1 MNNITNLA
9 SPSSF
14 PLGNENEGSHCSRL
28 IKTFNHEQFG
38 QIRTLTMPDGQIGFV
53 GKDVADALGYKLPR
67 KAIMDHVDNEDKT
80 TVPFQNAGSNYKT
93 QVVLINESG
102 LYSLILSSKLPQ
114 AKQFKHWV
122 TSVVLPQIR
131 KTGGYIPVNEEDDEK
146 TILCKALNIMQKT
159 IEKKDAIIEAQRPK
173 VQFADALTASKDSI
187 LIRDLAK
194 LLTQN
199 GFEIGQNRLFAWLR
213 KKGYLFQNET
223 RPIQKWVEKGIFDYD
238 VRVIEN
244 GRHIIESITTKV
256 TGKGQEYFINGFL
269 TGKFRLTPLA

>member
-1 MNNITNLA
+1 MNNITILA

-14 PLGNENEGSHCSRL
+14 PLGNENEGSHCPRS

-131 KTGGYIPVNEEDDEK
+131 KTGGYIPVDEEDDEK
-146 TILCKALNIMQKT
+146 MILCKALLIYKRT
-159 IEKKDAIIEAQRPK
+159 LEEKDHLLEAQRPK
-173 VQFADALTASKDSI
+173 VAFADAVTASDGDI
-187 LIRDLAK
+187 LVRDLAK

-199 GFEIGQNRLFAWLR
+199 GFEIGQNRMFRWLR
-213 KKGYLFQNET
+213 ENGYIFKNET
-223 RPIQKWVEKGIFDYD
+223 RPMQKWVEKGLFSTSI
-238 VRVIEN
+238 
-244 GRHIIESITTKV
+244 GIIITKDGAKEVCTTKV
-256 TGKGQEYFINGFL
+256 TGKGQEYFINGFM
-269 TGKFRLTPLA
+269 TGKMRIN